1 MDVTP
6 LFAGLGAGLS
16 LIAAIGAQN
25 AFVLRQGI
33 RREHLW
39 LVVLVCTLSDA
50 VLIFGG
56 VAGIGALL
64 LSAPWIMVAARVG
77 GAVFLLSYAAM
88 ALRRAVRPGVL
99 RAEDPAGAATS
110 RSAVLLTALALTWL
124 NPHVYLDTVIL
135 LGSIAA
141 AQGETGRWFF
151 AMGAVLGS
159 AIWFPLLAF
168 GARAL
173 RGFFGRPSSWR
184 VLDAV
189 VATVMATIAIT
200 LLAGL

>member
-1 MDVTP
+1 MDLTP
-6 LFAGLGAGLS
+6 LLAGLGAGLS

-39 LVVLVCTLSDA
+39 PVVLVCTASDA

-77 GAVFLLSYAAM
+77 GAVFLLGYAAM
-88 ALRRAVRPGVL
+88 ALRRAVRPGAL
-99 RAEDPAGAATS
+99 RAQDPAGAATS

-135 LGSIAA
+135 LGSIAT

-151 AMGAVLGS
+151 ATGAALGS

-173 RGFFGRPSSWR
+173 RGFFGKPSSWR

-189 VATVMATIAIT
+189 VATVMAAIAIT